1 MTTAVAHSHS
11 RRGLP
16 PQLRWIT
23 VLLVG
28 SALYGAV
35 LAALLGT
42 QDILY
47 VPSLLV
53 IGAAVAPAT
62 FTTFIGGLLGRG
74 RLSVVQIAIAAAL
87 GGVIGTVVAGTLE
100 YETIRTLGSL
110 PTLAIGFIEESAKL
124 AVPAVILGWRR
135 PLPTDGLLLGVAVA
149 SGFAALETMGY
160 AFAAL
165 LHSGGRLEPVTQLLT
180 LRSVAEPGGHAAWT
194 GLACAALFAIRG
206 ARSRW
211 LGWLRFCL
219 VFAGA
224 VVLHALWDSSTA
236 DVGYLAVGGGS
247 FALLMAATWLLH
259 RNQTT
264 QKKRVS
270 SATRD
275 HQAGWDWTP
284 ATASPL
290 SSRSRSAPAPASSSE
305 TRTDLRR
312 GRQERG
318 AGSPGPEV
326 PASR

>member
-1 MTTAVAHSHS
+1 MTTAVAHSHL

-236 DVGYLAVGGGS
+236 DVGY
-247 FALLMAATWLLH
+247 
-259 RNQTT
+259 RQ
-264 QKKRVS
+264 
-270 SATRD
+270 
-275 HQAGWDWTP
+275 
-284 ATASPL
+284 
-290 SSRSRSAPAPASSSE
+290 
-305 TRTDLRR
+305 RR
-312 GRQERG
+312 GRTAHSCRRRGAHPLRARRHRDRPWRLDEHRWLRPCWPSLRPRGHGIGPRLERG
-318 AGSPGPEV
+318 RAC
-326 PASR
+326 AHR

>member
-1 MTTAVAHSHS
+1 MTTAVAHSHL

-135 PLPTDGLLLGVAVA
+135 PLPTDGCCSESPSRAA
-149 SGFAALETMGY
+149 SRRWRRWDTPSPRCCTAAD
-160 AFAAL
+160 A
-165 LHSGGRLEPVTQLLT
+165 
-180 LRSVAEPGGHAAWT
+180 
-194 GLACAALFAIRG
+194 
-206 ARSRW
+206 
-211 LGWLRFCL
+211 
-219 VFAGA
+219 
-224 VVLHALWDSSTA
+224 SS
-236 DVGYLAVGGGS
+236 L
-247 FALLMAATWLLH
+247 
-259 RNQTT
+259 
-264 QKKRVS
+264 
-270 SATRD
+270 
-275 HQAGWDWTP
+275 
-284 ATASPL
+284 SP
-290 SSRSRSAPAPASSSE
+290 SCSRSAPWPSPVVTRRGPAWPAPPSSPFAAPAA
-305 TRTDLRR
+305 
-312 GRQERG
+312 
-318 AGSPGPEV
+318 AGSAGSGSAWSSRVQWSCTPCGTAAPPTWATSPWV
-326 PASR
+326 GAASRCSWPRPGCSTATRRRRRSG